1 MKAVSEI
8 LSYLLI
14 TLLVIGLI
22 SFILS
27 WGLPYLQ
34 KRQDEMKI
42 NVIFNNLFSDL
53 SEGSLP
59 SAIKRIL
66 IARSGYE
73 KVGGFDGSW
82 NVTNNE
88 IIFTFVSKAS
98 PVNSNDWV
106 LVYGCAKD
114 VCNFPQEHFYSV
126 EVSSQ
131 RISDYFVVKY
141 KLVLKKITYF
151 GDVYSLRFSSNFYS
165 TSKYIF
171 IEFDKIDEVN
181 KIIYLK
187 VR

>member
-1 MKAVSEI
+1 MRAVSEI
-8 LSYLLI
+8 ISYLLI
-14 TLLVIGLI
+14 ALLVIGLI

-66 IARSGYE
+66 ISRSGYE

-88 IIFTFVSKAS
+88 IIFTFASKVS
-98 PVNSNDWV
+98 PVNSKDWV
-106 LVYGCAKD
+106 LIYGCVKE
-114 VCNFPQEHFYSV
+114 VCNFPQEPFYSV

-131 RISDYFVVKY
+131 KISDYFVVKY
-141 KLVLKKITYF
+141 KITLRKITYF
-151 GDVYSLRFSSNFYS
+151 DDVYTLNFSSNFYS

-171 IEFDKIDEVN
+171 IEFDRIDEVA
-181 KIIYLK
+181 KTIYLRVK
-187 VR
+187 